1 MCRRRNTTHEK
12 RTVRSVSS
20 GRVSGRKIGTKNPIL
35 SALQSYTDSRV
46 GRLLTGTSADTVGQ
60 YSADTV
66 GRHSADIYRPTVGR
80 GWLKWTWSHFWWCHL
95 LPFSNVA
102 SSMGGNYRIPGHIH
116 TCTWS
121 SSTNQKIFERAF
133 TLTPAR
139 LCRTGDKIFFPN
151 IELLVILYSFSLR
164 KS

>member
-1 MCRRRNTTHEK
+1 MFQTLSFMTAMSPTYHRYSTDTIPTAVSADCWRLLTGKHWPTTL
-12 RTVRSVSS
+12 SVD
-20 GRVSGRKIGTKNPIL
+20 TQPIL
-35 SALQSYTDSRV
+35 SA
-46 GRLLTGTSADTVGQ
+46 DTRP
-60 YSADTV
+60 TV
-66 GRHSADIYRPTVGR
+66 YRPTVGR

-121 SSTNQKIFERAF
+121 NSTNQKIFEQAF

-151 IELLVILYSFSLR
+151 IELLVIFYSFSVR